1 MTLFPCSFRPF
12 CASRVRRRIF
22 FFPATTAGT
31 GHRNVPVQSWTLGT
45 RATGLSV
52 SLPVELLWYTE
63 QKAVGR
69 FMSESPHR
77 VAARIA
83 TR

>member
-1 MTLFPCSFRPF
+1 LDAGHPRDRSQRL
-12 CASRVRRRIF
+12 ASRG
-22 FFPATTAGT
+22 AGK
-31 GHRNVPVQSWTLGT
+31 
-45 RATGLSV
+45 
-52 SLPVELLWYTE
+52 LLWYTE